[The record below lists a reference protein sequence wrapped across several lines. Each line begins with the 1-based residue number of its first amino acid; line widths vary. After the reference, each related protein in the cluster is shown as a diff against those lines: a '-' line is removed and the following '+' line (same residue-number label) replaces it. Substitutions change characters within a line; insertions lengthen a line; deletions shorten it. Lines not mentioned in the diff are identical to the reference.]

1 MPNFFAVIPVDLPVE
16 TFMPP
21 ECFIHLNRLA
31 VYGWADDRN
40 ARQFK
45 ILHEL
50 A

>member
-1 MPNFFAVIPVDLPVE
+1 
-16 TFMPP
+16 MPP
-21 ECFIHLNRLA
+21 PCVIHLNWLA
-31 VYGWADDRN
+31 VYGWADGRN